1 MYLQHKAVEKMTMK
15 YVYVYI
21 GRNALYGISFAV
33 CPDSENRLT
42 YISDLH
48 ESVQQGSESTDSYN
62 NSDFNIP
69 DLEYA

>member
-1 MYLQHKAVEKMTMK
+1 MTTK

-42 YISDLH
+42 YTSDLH
-48 ESVQQGSESTDSYN
+48 ESVYEQGSESTDSYK
-62 NSDFNIP
+62 NSDFDMP
-69 DLEYA
+69 DLDSGQNMRQAV